1 MLLKNGYFAAAA
13 AISFVIAFVMHALAE
28 QTIVAS
34 ALGSIMVFSAL
45 LFRSFGKDDDKIE
58 NINI

>member
-1 MLLKNGYFAAAA
+1 MVTFKRGGCV
-13 AISFVIAFVMHALAE
+13 AISFVIAFIMHVPAE

-45 LFRSFGKDDDKIE
+45 LFRSFGKDDDKISKYK
-58 NINI
+58 

>member
-34 ALGSIMVFSAL
+34 ALSIMVFSAL

-58 NINI
+58 NINN